1 MLVNYF
7 LICLSSKTVFMV
19 TGVLA
24 TVLYGS
30 NVQYTCVLAKCCLIR
45 EEGAEVT
52 IWAKTLA
59 SLRPQKDFEG
69 KKTLEVFSLK
79 EPPGFSILDLIV
91 MLNISA
97 KELLC
102 KIAILNLNLMFFI
115 GATKTKHPPLLCLKW
130 EII

>member
-1 MLVNYF
+1 
-7 LICLSSKTVFMV
+7 MV

-30 NVQYTCVLAKCCLIR
+30 NVQYTCVLAKCCLVR
-45 EEGAEVT
+45 EQGAEMT

-69 KKTLEVFSLK
+69 KKDLV
-79 EPPGFSILDLIV
+79 ILDLIV

-102 KIAILNLNLMFFI
+102 KIAIINLNLMFLQEQQKQNI
-115 GATKTKHPPLLCLKW
+115 HHCYA
-130 EII
+130 

>member
-1 MLVNYF
+1 
-7 LICLSSKTVFMV
+7 MV

-24 TVLYGS
+24 TDLYGS
-30 NVQYTCVLAKCCLIR
+30 NVQYTCVLAKCCLGR
-45 EEGAEVT
+45 ERGAELT

-69 KKTLEVFSLK
+69 KKTLEK

-91 MLNISA
+91 MLNIAA

-115 GATKTKHPPLLCLKW
+115 GTKRKHPPLLCLISKR

>member
-1 MLVNYF
+1 
-7 LICLSSKTVFMV
+7 MV

-24 TVLYGS
+24 TDLYGS
-30 NVQYTCVLAKCCLIR
+30 NVQYTCVLAKCCLGR
-45 EEGAEVT
+45 ERGAELT

-69 KKTLEVFSLK
+69 KKTLEK

-115 GATKTKHPPLLCLKW
+115 GATKTKHPPLLCLISKW